1 MMNHDFEIRLRWR
14 KTHPSAREIGGEY
27 SHESIL
33 TSDNHAA
40 LVASAAEGFGGDVRL
55 WNPEELLMAAIA
67 QCHMLSFLYVAHEA
81 GIEID
86 DYVDETRG
94 TMVYHGGQGSM
105 TTVTLR
111 PTITTTAS
119 EADVDRLHEE
129 AKAMCVMRASV
140 NFPILVESVTVAP
153 EATIN

>member
-1 MMNHDFEIRLRWR
+1 MNHDFEIRLRWR
-14 KTHPSAREIGGEY
+14 KTHPSAREIGGDY

-33 TSDNHAA
+33 TSDKHAA

-67 QCHMLSFLYVAHEA
+67 QCHMLSFLYAAHQA
-81 GIEID
+81 GIDIE

-94 TMVYHGGQGSM
+94 AMNYQGGKGAM
-105 TTVTLR
+105 TSVTLN
-111 PTITTTAS
+111 PTITTVAS

-129 AKAMCVMRASV
+129 AKGMCVMRASV
-140 NFPILVESVTVAP
+140 NFPILVESVTVLP
-153 EATIN
+153 DATIN

>member
-1 MMNHDFEIRLRWR
+1 MNHDFEIRLRWS
-14 KTHPSAREIGGEY
+14 KTHPSDREIGGDY

-33 TSDNHAA
+33 TADKHAS

-67 QCHMLSFLYVAHEA
+67 QCHMLSFLYAAHQS
-81 GIEID
+81 GIDIV
-86 DYVDETRG
+86 DYADETRG
-94 TMVYHGGQGSM
+94 TMAYQGGKGAM

-119 EADVDRLHEE
+119 EADVERLHDE
-129 AKAMCVMRASV
+129 AKEMCVMRSSV
-140 NFPILVESVTVAP
+140 NFPILIESVTVLP
-153 EATIN
+153 DATIN